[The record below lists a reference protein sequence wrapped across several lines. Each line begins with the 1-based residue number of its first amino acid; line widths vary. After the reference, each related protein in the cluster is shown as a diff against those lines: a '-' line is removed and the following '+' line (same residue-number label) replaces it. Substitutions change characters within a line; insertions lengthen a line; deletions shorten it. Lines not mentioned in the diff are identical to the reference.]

1 MPNYTFRC
9 SACGLRFEKSLKLE
23 EDHKI
28 SCISCKNENTS
39 KMPPKG
45 ISHSFKESTKIPK
58 EIDLKVGEDAEKRWM
73 EIEERNKKKED
84 VRKEFGTQRLERGP
98 DGEYRPFSF
107 TKNGESVSQEE
118 GVSLRKEMLNQYS
131 EIKKDSESVKIKV
144 DE

>member
-9 SACGLRFEKSLKLE
+9 SSCGLRFEKSLKL
-23 EDHKI
+23 DDNHNI
-28 SCISCKNENTS
+28 SCVSCRSDQTS

-45 ISHSFKESTKIPK
+45 VAHSFKESTKIPK
-58 EIDLKVGEDAEKRWM
+58 EVDLKVGEDAEKRWL
-73 EIEERNKKKED
+73 EIEERNKKKETI
-84 VRKEFGTQRLERGP
+84 RKEHGTQRLERGP

-107 TKNGESVSQEE
+107 TKDGETVSQEE
-118 GVSLRKEMLNQYS
+118 GVNLRKEMLNQYS